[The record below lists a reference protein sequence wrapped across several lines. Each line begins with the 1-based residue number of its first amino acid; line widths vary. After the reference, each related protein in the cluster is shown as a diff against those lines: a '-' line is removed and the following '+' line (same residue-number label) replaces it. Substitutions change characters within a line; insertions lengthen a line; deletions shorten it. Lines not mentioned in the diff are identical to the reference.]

1 MEYVNALHEE
11 ISAVWKI
18 FTTAQE
24 SFLFAKYFSEK
35 QNSKDSSPFKS
46 QNFRYIKRV
55 MFKDTVI
62 ELFKIYSKGDG
73 TSIEKIKTK
82 IVKNLYNIEI
92 DSAVFKE
99 ISTQI
104 KSNQAII
111 ERIKANRKYRFAH
124 HEKEKEVD
132 PLSLNE
138 IEQLLESTKKII
150 LTTYHLCFDS
160 QTEFRPLYF
169 DARHFNKIE
178 TLYKNDIES
187 SLPYLTSKSSK

>member
-1 MEYVNALHEE
+1 MEYINALHEE

-55 MFKDTVI
+55 MLKDAVI
-62 ELFKIYSKGDG
+62 ELFKIYSKKDR
-73 TSIEKIKTK
+73 TSIKQIKAKIK
-82 IVKNLYNIEI
+82 KNEYNIEI
-92 DSAVFKE
+92 DTVVFEE

-104 KSNQAII
+104 QSNQSII
-111 ERIKANRKYRFAH
+111 EKIQTNRTYRLAH
-124 HEKEKEVD
+124 YEVGKEVD
-132 PLSLNE
+132 PLFLDE
-138 IEQLLESTKKII
+138 IESLLKSTKKII
-150 LTTYHLCFDS
+150 ETTYRLCFDS

-187 SLPYLTSKSSK
+187 SLLSVTSKSRK

>member
-46 QNFRYIKRV
+46 QNFRYIQRI
-55 MFKDTVI
+55 MFKDSVI
-62 ELFKIYSKGDG
+62 ELFKIYSNGDR

-82 IVKNLYNIEI
+82 IKKKEYNIEI
-92 DSAVFKE
+92 DNKVFTE
-99 ISTQI
+99 ISQQI
-104 KSNQAII
+104 SINKTTI
-111 ERIKANRKYRFAH
+111 EKIELNRSKRFAH
-124 HEKEKEVD
+124 FEEEKEVD
-132 PLSLNE
+132 PLFLGD
-138 IEQLLESTKKII
+138 IENLLESTKKII

-187 SLPYLTSKSSK
+187 SLLYLTSKSSK